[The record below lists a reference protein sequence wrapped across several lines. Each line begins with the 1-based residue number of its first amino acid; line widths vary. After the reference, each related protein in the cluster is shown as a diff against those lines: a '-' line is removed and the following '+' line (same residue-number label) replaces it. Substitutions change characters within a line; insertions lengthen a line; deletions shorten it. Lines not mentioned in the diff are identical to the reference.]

1 MPTLDDLNAVFDE
14 LESRAPETITLAGV
28 RAADPRRARTG
39 LVLLSAAAVVALTV
53 GVAVMAPR
61 FGAHPVAAA
70 SGGTIAPVA
79 AATPTTA
86 GRIPTTHPQ
95 TPSSTAVVP
104 ATDKVAGSK
113 AAPSPADSSV
123 VSQAPGTVSEPRSVR
138 VPFRITGVGDLTL
151 RQAEFDGTD
160 GGVVVEVAGTVW
172 DFGWSMA
179 ALHASDKPATDTVNF
194 AGREWVV
201 QYDGTTSAIVSVW
214 ATAPG
219 FGMTITPVGKDL
231 TLDEYKAFLGHVS
244 LPQDLDSPGTWPTA
258 ADLN

>member
-14 LESRAPETITLAGV
+14 LESRAPETVALAGV
-28 RAADPRRARTG
+28 RATDPRRARTG

-61 FGAHPVAAA
+61 LGAHPVAAA
-70 SGGTIAPVA
+70 SGGTAAPA
-79 AATPTTA
+79 AAASSNTA
-86 GRIPTTHPQ
+86 GPVPTARPQ
-95 TPSSTAVVP
+95 TAVSTTVAP
-104 ATDKVAGSK
+104 ATGKVAGPK
-113 AAPSPADSSV
+113 VVPPAADSSV
-123 VSQAPGTVSEPRSVR
+123 VGQAPGTFQEPRAVL

-201 QYDGTTSAIVSVW
+201 QYGGTTSVIVSLW